1 MGLFGRRRSLWPR
14 KLHVAIDEPEEGPVL
29 DRGLQRVRGWMGS
42 SGEDMSRIW
51 IGGDDIP
58 MQRARIGCPRPDLA
72 ALAPH
77 PYAPIAGFEAW
88 LDLSVLPAGPRDVIL
103 RLVAED
109 DDVGAT
115 AIKEH
120 RLTVGSA
127 PPLSVTDPVQRPQ
140 PRTSASDPLRITA
153 VAHNLEMGGSQTF
166 MRNLLLELK
175 AMGMSSRVVAMGPGP
190 HRRGLEDAGIQVVVT
205 PPCPVDRPT
214 RYERWL
220 EDVRDMADLDH
231 TDVLLANTLMTFPF
245 ADLAT
250 REGVPVLWSVHEGM
264 GMRTFW
270 KEGYPVIELS
280 EPVRELAEAAFRHA
294 NIVVPAPSALELYR
308 EELGDRPPRVIRVGL
323 DHDRIGE
330 TQDSSSW
337 SSARAELGL
346 PDSGTVA
353 LALGSFEPRKG
364 QGLLVNAFARLA
376 ERHPDAVLVLVGA
389 LPGQGYT
396 DAVAEVVERRGL
408 GDRVHIVPL
417 TSEPYKWLAAADF
430 LVSASDTEILP
441 FSVLEAMAFGLPV
454 AVTDVGYVGAVVEE
468 GRSGFLCEARDQAAL
483 TRMLDRALSLS
494 PDERALMGKAGAEL
508 TAREYRQD
516 ESARGYRDALLATAR
531 GTDGTS
537 SGR

>member
-1 MGLFGRRRSLWPR
+1 MPPF
-14 KLHVAIDEPEEGPVL
+14 
-29 DRGLQRVRGWMGS
+29 
-42 SGEDMSRIW
+42 GEDIGRIW
-51 IGGDDIP
+51 LGADDIP
-58 MQRARIGCPRPDLA
+58 KQRARIGCPRPDLIE
-72 ALAPH
+72 LTGHPH
-77 PYAPIAGFEAW
+77 APIAGYEAW
-88 LDLSVLPAGPRDVIL
+88 LDLSGLPAGRREVVL
-103 RLVAED
+103 KLVAED
-109 DDVGAT
+109 DDGDRRAEWERRIGVQPEVAPSRS
-115 AIKEH
+115 EPVH
-120 RLTVGSA
+120 R
-127 PPLSVTDPVQRPQ
+127 PPPRASV
-140 PRTSASDPLRITA
+140 SEPLRLTA
-153 VAHNLEMGGSQTF
+153 VAHNLEMGGAQTF
-166 MRNLLLELK
+166 LTNLLLELK
-175 AMGMSSRVVAMGPGP
+175 GLGVSSRVVAMGPGP
-190 HRRGLEDAGIQVVVT
+190 QGRNLEGAGIPVVMT
-205 PPCPVDRPT
+205 RPCPVDRPSL
-214 RYERWL
+214 YESWL
-220 EDVRDMADLDH
+220 EDVREMANLSE
-231 TDVLLANTLMTFPF
+231 TDVVLANTLMTFPL

-250 REGVPVLWSVHEGM
+250 RDGIPVLWSVHEGM

-494 PDERALMGKAGAEL
+494 PDERALMGKAGAEM

-516 ESARGYRDALLATAR
+516 DSARGYRDALLATAR